1 MRRYGIRT
9 RILLA
14 AMLPLVVVAL
24 LLSAVFMFGRVAD
37 VQQAYLQQQKALTR
51 QLAAAGEFGVF
62 AGAVDNLQTLVNGAM
77 REPDVL
83 SVSIFDNRGRLLARA
98 GKVGYASLPLL
109 GAQESA
115 LADADGATEL
125 LVQPIA
131 STSHS
136 LGDIFERNS
145 LAGDVGQQLL
155 GHVVVEFS
163 RESLLERRRRLLLL
177 GLGVTL
183 GGLLVSCLLAL
194 RIARGVI
201 QPVLRVSRRIERI
214 GQGDFSEQ
222 QPVRDDDP
230 LRDLQLGLNQM
241 AVSLKSGRE
250 ELQQQVLAATL
261 ELRARKEEA
270 ETATRA
276 KSRFL
281 AAASHDLRQ
290 PAHALGMFVARLA
303 QLQGDAQ
310 TKRVVAGLDASVRA
324 LQDMLDA
331 LLDLSRLEAESVHVR
346 VLAFPIES
354 VFEQVRNAFASAA
367 ADKGLRLRF
376 RPSRAWVLSD
386 PILLHRVVLN
396 LVSNAVRYT
405 ASGTVLAAC
414 RPVAGGTLMR
424 IEVWDSGIGIAQ
436 EHQQKV
442 FAEFFQVGNLERDRT
457 KGLGLGLSIVERSCR
472 LLAHPLAM
480 RSQPGC
486 GTRFTVT
493 VPLAATQSDG
503 IREASPDS
511 VPMDELAGLRVL
523 LVEDDTLGSVALAG
537 LLESW
542 GCTVTLADGQQTACD
557 RLREGATPDV
567 IVSDYRLRD
576 GHHGIGTVR
585 LLREISG
592 HAIPACL
599 VSGDTDAEVMQQARS
614 AGLVLLHKPV
624 RPAKLRS
631 LLRRLGKAE

>member
-1 MRRYGIRT
+1 MKRYGIRT

-14 AMLPLVVVAL
+14 AMLPLVVVAV
-24 LLSAVFMFGRVAD
+24 LLSAVFMFGRVTD
-37 VQQAYLQQQKALTR
+37 VQQAHLQQQKALIR

-83 SVSIFDNRGRLLARA
+83 SVSIFDNRSRLMARA
-98 GKVGYASLPLL
+98 GRVGYSSLPLL
-109 GAQESA
+109 GATESA
-115 LADADGATEL
+115 QADADGATEL

-163 RESLLERRRRLLLL
+163 RESLLARRRRLLLL

-222 QPVRDDDP
+222 QTVRDDDP

-241 AVSLKSGRE
+241 AISLKSGRE

-367 ADKGLRLRF
+367 AEKGLRLRF

-405 ASGTVLAAC
+405 PSGTVLVAC
-414 RPVAGGTLMR
+414 RPLKGGTQMR
-424 IEVWDSGIGIAQ
+424 IEVWDSGMGIAA

-442 FAEFFQVGNLERDRT
+442 FAEFFQIGNLERDRT

-486 GTRFTVT
+486 GTRFSVT
-493 VPLAATQSDG
+493 VPLAATQSDAAH
-503 IREASPDS
+503 EASSDS
-511 VPMDELAGLRVL
+511 VPMDELAGLHVMV
-523 LVEDDTLGSVALAG
+523 VEDDSLGSAALAD
-537 LLESW
+537 LLGSW

-557 RLREGATPDV
+557 RLRLGPLPDV

-592 HAIPACL
+592 RAIPACL
-599 VSGDTDAEVMQQARS
+599 VSGDTDAEVLQQARA

-624 RPAKLRS
+624 RPAKLRN
-631 LLRRLGKAE
+631 LLRRLGKAD